1 MIRWDSHVG
10 EDFKVQCSVGILTS
24 RGKREDWLHPFWLG
38 WMFALGFFSWIAFAS
53 FAYLGRR
60 ARHLRWTLWAVFYAV
75 PLA

>member
-38 WMFALGFFSWIAFAS
+38 WMFALGFFSWIAFA
-53 FAYLGRR
+53 YIGIK